1 MKVLYVSC
9 VKSVLAKVYGLLPDC
24 CYNQLN
30 PSNSCPRPAF
40 RWRRAK
46 RKKKVSP
53 TRNRYAYRRC
63 TAHYNYIGLDG
74 AVLQHPKFFRLNKSR
89 RYDCGDNLGSRI
101 HGNCSRP
108 PWDLAGCFL
117 ASTRG
122 YEDLFREKEP
132 HARHDNTVANN
143 AVSWHRS
150 VPEIYS
156 NILVE

>member
-1 MKVLYVSC
+1 VKVLYASC
-9 VKSVLAKVYGLLPDC
+9 VKSVFVKVYGLLPDC

-30 PSNSCPRPAF
+30 LSDSCPRPAF
-40 RWRRAK
+40 RWHGAE

-53 TRNRYAYRRC
+53 TRNRYAHRRC

-74 AVLQHPKFFRLNKSR
+74 AVLQFKFCWLNKFR

-108 PWDLAGCFL
+108 PWHLAGCFL

-132 HARHDNTVANN
+132 HARHDDTVANS

-150 VPEIYS
+150 VPESYS
-156 NILVE
+156 GILVE

>member
-1 MKVLYVSC
+1 MKVLYASC
-9 VKSVLAKVYGLLPDC
+9 VESVLVKVYGLLPDC
-24 CYNQLN
+24 CYNQLS
-30 PSNSCPRPAF
+30 PSDSCPCPAF
-40 RWRRAK
+40 CWCRAK
-46 RKKKVSP
+46 SKKKVSP
-53 TRNRYAYRRC
+53 ARNRYAYRRC

-74 AVLQHPKFFRLNKSR
+74 AVLQFKFCWLNKFR

-108 PWDLAGCFL
+108 PWHLAGCFL

-132 HARHDNTVANN
+132 RARHDDTMANN

-150 VPEIYS
+150 VPENYS